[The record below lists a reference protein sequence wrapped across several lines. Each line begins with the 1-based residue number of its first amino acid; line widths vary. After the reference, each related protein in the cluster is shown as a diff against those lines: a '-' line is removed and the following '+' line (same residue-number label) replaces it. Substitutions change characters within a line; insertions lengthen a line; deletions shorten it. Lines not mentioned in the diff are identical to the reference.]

1 MTRDTSS
8 TTDHRRGQLLL
19 ERYRVEDRISDF
31 EDERYV
37 ATQLSTHRKV
47 TIKFFPLP
55 ESEAEVF
62 RARFDAEANAAAL
75 IQHSN
80 IVTVID
86 YGHTEDGEP
95 FLVMEHLQG
104 QTLAALLK
112 AEETLPLLRSLNIAI
127 QVGRAMRA
135 AHGVGVIHRDLN
147 PQNIMVLEGEDELDL
162 IKVLNFGLVKL
173 SDPFQPDRGEQPQ
186 ESASICTFI
195 GTPGYVAPEQFLSDN
210 IDERADIYAFGVIF
224 FEMLTGRRL
233 FEESSPMAMLNAQA
247 KTMAPQ
253 LGDLNEDSLP
263 ELQKIVDGTVTT
275 IKSDRFESAEALM
288 AALKSIWALEA
299 NETYGTEVRARSA
312 SHAGP
317 VQAPVQA
324 PVQGAME
331 GAVVGISIAAAPAP
345 RRSRGLAFGAFG
357 AFAVMVIGAGVLLG
371 LQDRQASSDEP
382 EPVVV
387 QAVIKPPPPAP
398 PSPPSSSSL
407 MKPAKETSEDYKENP
422 Y

>member
-1 MTRDTSS
+1 MTGDNSFNSDLRQ
-8 TTDHRRGQLLL
+8 GQLLL
-19 ERYRVEDRISDF
+19 GRYRVEERLTAY

-37 ATQLSTHRKV
+37 AMQLSTHRKV
-47 TIKFFPLP
+47 AIKFFPLP
-55 ESEAEVF
+55 ESQEELF

-86 YGHTEDGEP
+86 YGHTEEGEP

-104 QTLAALLK
+104 QTLAALLE
-112 AEETLPLLRSLNIAI
+112 AEESLSLLRSLNIAI
-127 QVGRAMRA
+127 QLGRAMRA

-147 PQNIMVLEGEDELDL
+147 PGNIMVMEGEDELDL

-173 SDPFQPDRGEQPQ
+173 SDPFQPDRGEQM
-186 ESASICTFI
+186 EDSASISTFI
-195 GTPGYVAPEQFLSDN
+195 GTPGYVAPEQFLSDS

-253 LGDLNEDSLP
+253 LGELNEDSLP
-263 ELQKIVDGTVTT
+263 ALQKIVDATVTT
-275 IKSDRFESAEALM
+275 IRSDRFESAEALM
-288 AALKSIWALEA
+288 KALKSIWAFEA
-299 NETYGTEVRARSA
+299 NETYGTEVSTLEAVL
-312 SHAGP
+312 G
-317 VQAPVQA
+317 APVETPAVAA
-324 PVQGAME
+324 PI
-331 GAVVGISIAAAPAP
+331 AVTVAAPAP
-345 RRSRGLAFGAFG
+345 RKSLSWVFGAMAVVVVGAG
-357 AFAVMVIGAGVLLG
+357 AFLG
-371 LQDRQASSDEP
+371 LQERRMFSNEA

-387 QAVIKPPPPAP
+387 QTMVEPPVVKAEMVEPAPIKPAPIKPAP
-398 PSPPSSSSL
+398 I
-407 MKPAKETSEDYKENP
+407 KPAMEPQEDYKENP